1 MCSSNLNPV
10 DLIFPGAGGL
20 AKKGT
25 QELTKALT
33 PDINIPATPAPPM
46 SQDAKTPD
54 ASTLRRRRPL
64 VSSTLLTGPAGV
76 TGGALNTGAP
86 TLLGG

>member
-1 MCSSNLNPV
+1 MCSSNPV
-10 DLIFPGAGGL
+10 DFVFPGLGSA

-25 QELTKALT
+25 EAVTKALT
-33 PDINIPATPAPPM
+33 PDIQIPTVPTPPAG
-46 SQDAKTPD
+46 QAEKTPD
-54 ASTLRRRRPL
+54 ASTLRRRRPM